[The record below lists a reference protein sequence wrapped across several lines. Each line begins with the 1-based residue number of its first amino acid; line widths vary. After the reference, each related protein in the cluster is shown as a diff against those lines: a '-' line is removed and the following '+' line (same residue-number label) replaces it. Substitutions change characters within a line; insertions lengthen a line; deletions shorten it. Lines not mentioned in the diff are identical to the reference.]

1 MISINLKKRFFTS
14 IFLFFL
20 LFLIFNYKFILI
32 FTLLLLGMASVL
44 EFFNMSK
51 KIFKSS
57 NFIFLSNIFFTV
69 YIFLFCTFFFYFSSF
84 IKIKIVLFI
93 ILLGCI
99 FSDIGG
105 YIFGKIFKG
114 QKLTKI
120 SPNKTISGAL
130 GSIFSCCLVISF
142 LNYYLTG
149 NLNFNLIIIGII
161 ISVFCQLGDIF
172 FSLLKRKSKIKDTG
186 KFLPGHGGILDRLD
200 GILIALP
207 TGFIT
212 LILFY

>member
-1 MISINLKKRFFTS
+1 MISINFKKRFFTS

-84 IKIKIVLFI
+84 IQIKIILFI

-105 YIFGKIFKG
+105 YVFGKIFKG

>member
-84 IKIKIVLFI
+84 IQIKIILFI

-105 YIFGKIFKG
+105 YVFGKIFKG

-130 GSIFSCCLVISF
+130 GSIFCCCLVIFF
-142 LNYYLTG
+142 LNYYLTN
-149 NLNFNLIIIGII
+149 NLNYSLIVIGII
-161 ISVFCQLGDIF
+161 ISIFCQLGDIF

>member
-1 MISINLKKRFFTS
+1 MISINFKKRFFTS

-20 LFLIFNYKFILI
+20 FFLIFNYKFILI
-32 FTLLLLGMASVL
+32 FTLLLLGIASVL

-51 KIFKSS
+51 KIFKNS

-84 IKIKIVLFI
+84 IQIKIILFI

-105 YIFGKIFKG
+105 YVFGKIFKG

-130 GSIFSCCLVISF
+130 GSIFSCCLVIFF
-142 LNYYLTG
+142 LNYYLTN
-149 NLNFNLIIIGII
+149 NLNYSLIVIGII
-161 ISVFCQLGDIF
+161 ISIFCQLGDIF

>member
-14 IFLFFL
+14 IFLFLL

-84 IKIKIVLFI
+84 IQIKIVLFI

-105 YIFGKIFKG
+105 YVFGKIFKG

-149 NLNFNLIIIGII
+149 NLNFNLIVIGII

>member
-1 MISINLKKRFFTS
+1 MISINFKKRFFTS

-20 LFLIFNYKFILI
+20 FFLIFNYKFILI
-32 FTLLLLGMASVL
+32 FTLLLLGIASVL

-51 KIFKSS
+51 KIFKNS

-84 IKIKIVLFI
+84 IQIKIVLFI

-105 YIFGKIFKG
+105 YVFGKIFKG

-149 NLNFNLIIIGII
+149 NLNFNLIVIGIV

>member
-14 IFLFFL
+14 IFLFLL

-84 IKIKIVLFI
+84 IQIKIVLFI

-105 YIFGKIFKG
+105 YVFGKIFKG

-149 NLNFNLIIIGII
+149 NLNFNLIIIGLI

>member
-14 IFLFFL
+14 IFLFLL

-84 IKIKIVLFI
+84 IQIKIVLFI

>member
-14 IFLFFL
+14 IFLFLL

-84 IKIKIVLFI
+84 IQIKIVLFI

-105 YIFGKIFKG
+105 YVFGKIFKG

>member
-207 TGFIT
+207 AGFIT